1 MYISELKIDG
11 YKNCNKK
18 STISFNP
25 GLNILVGENAS
36 GKTTIIDAIR
46 MVLRDSEQGYVTE
59 EDFYKSFEKDEK
71 RRNILIDLKIE
82 NLSPEERITF
92 LSWCN
97 ADFEAELHLE
107 IEKEPNQKGYFKKS
121 IWGGKSKSSAFEEE
135 TFDCIDTIYLPALRN
150 AEEKLTN
157 GRKSRL
163 ALLLKHQYRDDGRK
177 EQLVDAFSDFNQ
189 SIIKNQDNKYSEIE
203 QAKNDINTAMKES
216 MGTVFGQSV
225 NLQFSES
232 SFVSI
237 LQNIKMV
244 FFPHIGEMD
253 EKKFRDVAINSLG
266 YNNLLYIAT
275 VFAELEVV
283 NKNQSLFTVL
293 LIEEPEAHL
302 HPQIQSKL
310 IKYLQ
315 KMASEKENLQ
325 IIVTTH
331 SAVIAASVGVD
342 AIIHIKGIE
351 GGISTKK
358 ILDFQLEESVKKYL
372 NRWMDITKSTL
383 LFSKGVILVE
393 GICEAML
400 VPALA
405 NIVLAE
411 YNQDQKGKLPISL
424 EEAGVSVVNVNGINF
439 KYFFPLFYNP
449 EGWDEERLPIRCS
462 GITDKDPKAIEITDT
477 EGNKIKQ
484 KIYPIET
491 EEVEGGNEAISLA
504 TELETTKQA
513 RLYVASLKTF
523 EYDLAMCG
531 NFALMAEVI
540 KEGWQKGDENKSGVK
555 AECKRI
561 SEKGNK
567 YEGDNES
574 RRNDAKYIYE
584 HIDSDELGKGIF
596 SQLLLEKIEQGKEVK
611 VPNYIKKAIIWA
623 CGGDYDEGRMSGDNS
638 ESNL

>member
-1 MYISELKIDG
+1 MYISEIKIDG
-11 YKNCNKK
+11 YKNCNIK

-25 GLNILVGENAS
+25 RLNILVGENAS

-46 MVLRDSEQGYVTE
+46 MILRDSEQKYVTE
-59 EDFYKSFEKDEK
+59 DDFYKSFDNEEQRK
-71 RRNILIDLKIE
+71 NVLIDLKMG

-97 ADFEAELHLE
+97 AEFEAELHLE

-135 TFDCIDTIYLPALRN
+135 TFDYIDTIYLPALRN

-157 GRKSRL
+157 GKKSRL
-163 ALLLKHQYRDDGRK
+163 ALLLKHQYKDEVRK
-177 EQLVDAFSDFNQ
+177 KQLVDAFSEFNQ
-189 SIIKNQDNKYSEIE
+189 SIIKNEDNKYSEIE
-203 QAKNDINTAMKES
+203 QAKKDINTAMKES

-244 FFPHIGEMD
+244 FFPHMGEMD

-283 NKNQSLFTVL
+283 NKNNSLFTVL

-315 KMASEKENLQ
+315 KMANEKQNLQ

-342 AIIHIKGIE
+342 AIIHIKGTE
-351 GGISTKK
+351 TGITAKK
-358 ILDFQLEESVKKYL
+358 IFDFQLDDNVKKYL

-400 VPALA
+400 LPALA
-405 NIVLAE
+405 AIVLAE
-411 YNQDQKGKLPISL
+411 YNQGRDETLPASL

-439 KYFFPLFYNP
+439 KYFFPLFYDT
-449 EGWDEERLPIRCS
+449 EGWDIERLPIRCS
-462 GITDKDPKAIEITDT
+462 GITDKDPKSIEIVDE
-477 EGNKIKQ
+477 EGKKKKQ
-484 KIYPIET
+484 KVYPIET
-491 EEVEGGNEAISLA
+491 EEVEGGNEAIGLA
-504 TELETTKQA
+504 EELESTKQA

-540 KEGWQKGDENKSGVK
+540 KEGWQTGDENRSGVK
-555 AECKRI
+555 AECKKI
-561 SEKGNK
+561 IDKNNE
-567 YEGDNES
+567 YDGDNES
-574 RRNDAKYIYE
+574 RRKDAKYIYE
-584 HIDSDELGKGIF
+584 HIDSDELGKSIF
-596 SQLLLEKIEQGKEVK
+596 SQLLLERLSRERK
-611 VPNYIKKAIIWA
+611 
-623 CGGDYDEGRMSGDNS
+623 
-638 ESNL
+638 

>member
-1 MYISELKIDG
+1 M
-11 YKNCNKK
+11 
-18 STISFNP
+18 
-25 GLNILVGENAS
+25 
-36 GKTTIIDAIR
+36 
-46 MVLRDSEQGYVTE
+46 
-59 EDFYKSFEKDEK
+59 
-71 RRNILIDLKIE
+71 
-82 NLSPEERITF
+82 
-92 LSWCN
+92 
-97 ADFEAELHLE
+97 
-107 IEKEPNQKGYFKKS
+107 
-121 IWGGKSKSSAFEEE
+121 
-135 TFDCIDTIYLPALRN
+135 
-150 AEEKLTN
+150 
-157 GRKSRL
+157 
-163 ALLLKHQYRDDGRK
+163 
-177 EQLVDAFSDFNQ
+177 DAFSEFNQ
-189 SIIKNQDNKYSEIE
+189 SIIKNEDNKYSEIE
-203 QAKNDINTAMKES
+203 QAKKDINTAMKES

-244 FFPHIGEMD
+244 FFPHMGEMD

-283 NKNQSLFTVL
+283 NKNNSLFTVL

-315 KMASEKENLQ
+315 KMANEKQNLQ

-342 AIIHIKGIE
+342 AIIHIKGTE
-351 GGISTKK
+351 TGITAKK
-358 ILDFQLEESVKKYL
+358 IFDFQLDDNVKKYL

-400 VPALA
+400 LPALA
-405 NIVLAE
+405 AIVLAE
-411 YNQDQKGKLPISL
+411 YNQGRDETLPASL

-439 KYFFPLFYNP
+439 KYFFPLFYDT
-449 EGWDEERLPIRCS
+449 EGWDIERLPIRCS
-462 GITDKDPKAIEITDT
+462 GITDKDPKSIEIVDE
-477 EGNKIKQ
+477 EGKKKKQ
-484 KIYPIET
+484 KVYPIET
-491 EEVEGGNEAISLA
+491 EEVEGGNEAIGLA
-504 TELETTKQA
+504 EELESTKQA

-540 KEGWQKGDENKSGVK
+540 KEGWQTGDENRSGVK
-555 AECKRI
+555 AECKKI
-561 SEKGNK
+561 IDKNNE
-567 YEGDNES
+567 YDGDNES
-574 RRNDAKYIYE
+574 RRKDAKYIYE
-584 HIDSDELGKGIF
+584 HIDSDELGKSIF

-611 VPNYIKKAIIWA
+611 IPSYIKKAIIWA
-623 CGGDYDEGRMSGDNS
+623 CGGNYDEGRMSGASS

>member
-1 MYISELKIDG
+1 MYISEIKIDG
-11 YKNCNKK
+11 YKNCNIK

-46 MVLRDSEQGYVTE
+46 MILRDSEQKYVTE
-59 EDFYKSFEKDEK
+59 DDFYKSFDNEEQRK
-71 RRNILIDLKIE
+71 NVLIDLKMG

-97 ADFEAELHLE
+97 AEFEAELHLE

-135 TFDCIDTIYLPALRN
+135 TFDYIDTIYLPALRN

-157 GRKSRL
+157 GKKSRL
-163 ALLLKHQYRDDGRK
+163 ALLLKHQYKDEVRK
-177 EQLVDAFSDFNQ
+177 KQLVDAFSEFNQ
-189 SIIKNQDNKYSEIE
+189 SIIKNEDNKYSEIE
-203 QAKNDINTAMKES
+203 QAKKDINTAMKES

-244 FFPHIGEMD
+244 FFPHMGEMD

-283 NKNQSLFTVL
+283 NKNNSLFTVL

-315 KMASEKENLQ
+315 KMANEKQNLQ

-342 AIIHIKGIE
+342 AIIHIKGTE
-351 GGISTKK
+351 TGITAKK
-358 ILDFQLEESVKKYL
+358 IFDFQLDDNVKKYL

-400 VPALA
+400 LPALA
-405 NIVLAE
+405 AIVLAE
-411 YNQDQKGKLPISL
+411 YNQGRDETLPASL

-439 KYFFPLFYNP
+439 KYFFPLFYDT
-449 EGWDEERLPIRCS
+449 EGWDI
-462 GITDKDPKAIEITDT
+462 
-477 EGNKIKQ
+477 
-484 KIYPIET
+484 
-491 EEVEGGNEAISLA
+491 
-504 TELETTKQA
+504 
-513 RLYVASLKTF
+513 
-523 EYDLAMCG
+523 
-531 NFALMAEVI
+531 
-540 KEGWQKGDENKSGVK
+540 
-555 AECKRI
+555 
-561 SEKGNK
+561 
-567 YEGDNES
+567 
-574 RRNDAKYIYE
+574 
-584 HIDSDELGKGIF
+584 GK
-596 SQLLLEKIEQGKEVK
+596 
-611 VPNYIKKAIIWA
+611 W
-623 CGGDYDEGRMSGDNS
+623 
-638 ESNL
+638 

>member
-11 YKNCNKK
+11 YKNCNTK

-46 MVLRDSEQGYVTE
+46 MILRDSEQKYVTE
-59 EDFYKSFEKDEK
+59 DDFYKSFDKEEQKK
-71 RRNILIDLKIE
+71 NILIDLKME

-97 ADFEAELHLE
+97 AEFEAELHLE

-121 IWGGKSKSSAFEEE
+121 IWGGKSRSSAFEEE
-135 TFDCIDTIYLPALRN
+135 TFDYIDTIYLPALRD

-157 GRKSRL
+157 GKKSRL
-163 ALLLKHQYRDDGRK
+163 ALLLKHQYKDDARK
-177 EQLVDAFSDFNQ
+177 KHLEDAFRDFNQ
-189 SIIKNQDNKYSEIE
+189 SIIKNKDNKYSEIE
-203 QAKNDINTAMKES
+203 QAKKDINTAIKES

-244 FFPHIGEMD
+244 FFPHMGEMD

-283 NKNQSLFTVL
+283 NKNNSLFTVL

-315 KMASEKENLQ
+315 KMANEKQNLQ
-325 IIVTTH
+325 IIITTH
-331 SAVIAASVGVD
+331 SAVIASSVGMD
-342 AIIHIKGIE
+342 AIIYIKGTE
-351 GGISTKK
+351 TGILVKK
-358 ILDFQLEESVKKYL
+358 ILDFKLENSVKRYL

-400 VPALA
+400 LPALA
-405 NIVLAE
+405 TIVLAE
-411 YNQDQKGKLPISL
+411 YNQGKNEILPSSL

-439 KYFFPLFYNP
+439 KYFFPLFCDT
-449 EGWDEERLPIRCS
+449 EGLDAERLPIRCC
-462 GITDKDPKAIEITDT
+462 GITDKDPKPIEILVE
-477 EGNKIKQ
+477 EGKTKKQ
-484 KIYPIET
+484 KIYPIES
-491 EEVEGGNEAISLA
+491 EEVEGGNEAIGLA
-504 TELETTKQA
+504 EKLESTKQA

-531 NFALMAEVI
+531 NFSLMAEVI
-540 KEGWQKGDENKSGVK
+540 KEGWQAGDENKSGVK
-555 AECKRI
+555 AECKKI
-561 SEKGNK
+561 SEKNNE
-567 YEGDNES
+567 YDGDNES
-574 RRNDAKYIYE
+574 RRKDAKYIYE

-596 SQLLLEKIEQGKEVK
+596 SQMLLDKIEQGKEVK

-623 CGGDYDEGRMSGDNS
+623 CGGSYDE
-638 ESNL
+638 E

>member
-18 STISFNP
+18 SVISFNP

-46 MVLRDSEQGYVTE
+46 MVLRDSELGYVTE
-59 EDFYKSFEKDEK
+59 EDFFRSFEKDEEK
-71 RRNILIDLKIE
+71 RNILIDLKME
-82 NLSPEERITF
+82 DLSSEERITF

-97 ADFEAELHLE
+97 ADFEAEIHLE
-107 IEKEPNQKGYFKKS
+107 IEKEPNQKGYFKKN
-121 IWGGKSKSSAFEEE
+121 IWGGKSKASAFEEE
-135 TFDCIDTIYLPALRN
+135 TFDYIDTIYLPALRN

-157 GRKSRL
+157 GKKSRL
-163 ALLLKHQYRDDGRK
+163 ALLLKHQYKDDSRK
-177 EQLVDAFSDFNQ
+177 EQLVDAFSDFNK
-189 SIIKNQDNKYSEIE
+189 SIIRNVDKKYSEIE

-216 MGTVFGQSV
+216 MGSVFGQSV

-232 SFVSI
+232 TFSSI

-283 NKNQSLFTVL
+283 NKNHSLFTVL

-302 HPQIQSKL
+302 HPQVQSKL

-315 KMASEKENLQ
+315 KMADEKRNLQ

-331 SAVIAASVGVD
+331 SAVIAASVAVD
-342 AIIHIKGIE
+342 TIIHIKGVAD
-351 GGISTKK
+351 GISSKK
-358 ILDFQLEESVKKYL
+358 IIDFELDEGVKKYL

-400 VPALA
+400 LPVFATV
-405 NIVLAE
+405 VLAE
-411 YNQDQKGKLPISL
+411 YNKGKEEKLPTSL

-439 KYFFPLFYNP
+439 KYFFPLFCDLD
-449 EGWDEERLPIRCS
+449 GWDDERLPIRCS
-462 GITDKDPKAIEITDT
+462 GITDKDPRAVEIVDDD
-477 EGNKIKQ
+477 GKKIKQ
-484 KIYPIET
+484 EQYPIES
-491 EEVEGGNEAISLA
+491 EKIEGGNEAINLVSSL
-504 TELETTKQA
+504 EMTKQA
-513 RLYVASLKTF
+513 RLYVAPLKTF
-523 EYDLAMCG
+523 EYDLTMCG
-531 NFALMAEVI
+531 NFALMADVI
-540 KEGWQKGDENKSGVK
+540 KEGWKTGDENKPGVK
-555 AECKRI
+555 AECKKI
-561 SEKGNK
+561 SQNVEKF
-567 YEGDNES
+567 DDES
-574 RRNDAKYIYE
+574 KRKAAKYIYE
-584 HIDSDELGKGIF
+584 HIDSDELGKGVF
-596 SQLLLEKIEQGKEVK
+596 SQLLLEKLEQGKK
-611 VPNYIKKAIIWA
+611 IIIPDYIKKAIIWA
-623 CGGDYDEGRMSGDNS
+623 CGGSYDEGRMSGENS
-638 ESNL
+638 KSNL

>member
-11 YKNCNKK
+11 YKNCCAK
-18 STISFNP
+18 STISFNQ

-46 MVLRDSEQGYVTE
+46 MILRDPEQGYIVE
-59 EDFYKSFEKDEK
+59 DDFYKSFEKDEQK
-71 RRNILIDLKIE
+71 KDILIDLKLE

-107 IEKEPNQKGYFKKS
+107 IEKEPNKKGYFKKS
-121 IWGGKSKSSAFEEE
+121 IWGGKSRASAFEEE
-135 TFDCIDTIYLPALRN
+135 TFDYIDTIYLPALRN

-163 ALLLKHQYRDDGRK
+163 ALLLKHQYKSEERK
-177 EQLVDAFSDFNQ
+177 KHLVDAFDEFNRSVIQ
-189 SIIKNQDNKYSEIE
+189 NDENKYAEIE
-203 QAKNDINTAMKES
+203 QAKKDINKAIKES
-216 MGTVFGQSV
+216 MGVVFGQSI

-232 SFVSI
+232 TFSAI

-244 FFPHIGEMD
+244 FFPHIGEVD
-253 EKKFRDVAINSLG
+253 EKRFRDVAINSLG

-275 VFAELEVV
+275 VFAELEIV
-283 NKNQSLFTVL
+283 NSNSSLFTVL

-315 KMASEKENLQ
+315 KMVNEKPNLQ
-325 IIVTTH
+325 IIITTH
-331 SAVIAASVGVD
+331 SAVIAASVGLD
-342 AIIHIKGIE
+342 AIIYIKGIDT
-351 GGISTKK
+351 GILSTR
-358 ILDFQLEESVKKYL
+358 LSDFKLEDMTKNYL

-400 VPALA
+400 LPVLA
-405 NIVLAE
+405 DIVLKE
-411 YNQDQKGKLPISL
+411 YNKENGETLPNSL
-424 EEAGVSVVNVNGINF
+424 EDAGVSVVSVNGINF
-439 KYFFPLFYNP
+439 KYFYPLFCDTSGAN
-449 EGWDEERLPIRCS
+449 DIRLPIRCS
-462 GITDKDPKAIEITDT
+462 GITDKDPKSKEIVDD
-477 EGNKIKQ
+477 EGKKKKQ
-484 KIYPIET
+484 KIYPIES
-491 EEVEGGNEAISLA
+491 EKVEGGNEAIGLA
-504 TELETTKQA
+504 EKLESTKQA

-540 KEGWQKGDENKSGVK
+540 KDNWQTGDESKSGVK
-555 AECKRI
+555 ACCKKI
-561 SEKGNK
+561 SEKKNE
-567 YEGDNES
+567 YYGDDES
-574 RRNDAKYIYE
+574 RREDAKYIYE

-596 SQLLLEKIEQGKEVK
+596 AQMLSEEIEKGKEVK
-611 VPNYIKKAIIWA
+611 VPEYIKKAIVWA
-623 CGGDYDEGRMSGDNS
+623 CGGDYDKERIAGASGKN
-638 ESNL
+638 NL

>member
-1 MYISELKIDG
+1 MKKEDDDMYISELKIDG
-11 YKNCNKK
+11 YKNCNTK

-36 GKTTIIDAIR
+36 GKTTIIDAMRII
-46 MVLRDSEQGYVTE
+46 LKDPEQGYITE
-59 EDFYKSFEKDEK
+59 DDFYKSFERDEQK
-71 RRNILIDLKIE
+71 RNILIDLKMS

-97 ADFEAELHLE
+97 ADFEAEIHLE
-107 IEKEPNQKGYFKKS
+107 IEKEPNRKGYFKKS
-121 IWGGKSKSSAFEEE
+121 VWGGKSKSSAFEEE
-135 TFDCIDTIYLPALRN
+135 TFDYIDTIYLPALRN
-150 AEEKLTN
+150 AEEKLTS
-157 GRKSRL
+157 GKKSRL
-163 ALLLKHQYRDDGRK
+163 ALLLKHQYKDDARK
-177 EQLVDAFSDFNQ
+177 KELVKAFSEFNE
-189 SIIKNQDNKYSEIE
+189 SIIKNVDNKYSEIE
-203 QAKNDINTAMKES
+203 QAKKDINTAMADS

-232 SFVSI
+232 SFESI

-244 FFPHIGEMD
+244 FFPHMGEVD

-283 NKNQSLFTVL
+283 NKNNSLFTVL

-315 KMASEKENLQ
+315 KMADEKQNLQ

-331 SAVIAASVGVD
+331 SAVIAASVGVE
-342 AIIHIKGIE
+342 AIIHIKGTE
-351 GGISTKK
+351 AGISAKK
-358 ILDFQLEESVKKYL
+358 ILDFNLDGSVKKYL

-383 LFSKGVILVE
+383 LFSKGAILVE

-400 VPALA
+400 LPALA
-405 NIVLAE
+405 SIVLKKYSQE
-411 YNQDQKGKLPISL
+411 RDEKLPVSL

-439 KYFFPLFYNP
+439 KYFFPLFYDT
-449 EGWDEERLPIRCS
+449 EGWDTERLPIRCS
-462 GITDKDPKAIEITDT
+462 GITDKDPRPIEIVNA
-477 EGNKIKQ
+477 EGEKKKQ
-484 KIYPIET
+484 KVYPIEN
-491 EEVEGGNEAISLA
+491 EDVEGGNEAIGLA
-504 TELETTKQA
+504 EELESTKQA

-540 KEGWQKGDENKSGVK
+540 KEGWQAGDESKSGVK
-555 AECKRI
+555 AECKKI
-561 SEKGNK
+561 SNK
-567 YEGDNES
+567 NNEYDGDNEA
-574 RRNDAKYIYE
+574 RRKDAKYICE

-596 SQLLLEKIEQGKEVK
+596 SQMLLEKIEQGMEVK

-623 CGGDYDEGRMSGDNS
+623 CGGNYDEG
-638 ESNL
+638 

>member
-1 MYISELKIDG
+1 MKKEDDDMYISELKIDG
-11 YKNCNKK
+11 YKNCNIK

-36 GKTTIIDAIR
+36 GKTTIIDAMR
-46 MVLRDSEQGYVTE
+46 MILKDPEQGYITE
-59 EDFYKSFEKDEK
+59 DDFYKSFERDEQK
-71 RRNILIDLKIE
+71 RNILIDLKMS

-107 IEKEPNQKGYFKKS
+107 IEKEPNNKGYFKKS
-121 IWGGKSKSSAFEEE
+121 VWGGKSKSSAFEEE
-135 TFDCIDTIYLPALRN
+135 TFDYIDTIYLPALRN
-150 AEEKLTN
+150 AEEKLTS
-157 GRKSRL
+157 GKKSRL
-163 ALLLKHQYRDDGRK
+163 ALLLKHQYKDDARK
-177 EQLVDAFSDFNQ
+177 KELVKAFSEFNE
-189 SIIKNQDNKYSEIE
+189 SIIKNVDNKYSEIE
-203 QAKNDINTAMKES
+203 QAKKDINTAMADS

-232 SFVSI
+232 SFESI

-244 FFPHIGEMD
+244 FFPHMGEVD

-283 NKNQSLFTVL
+283 NKNNSLFTVL

-315 KMASEKENLQ
+315 KIADEKQNLQ

-331 SAVIAASVGVD
+331 SAVIAASVGVE
-342 AIIHIKGIE
+342 AIIHIKGTE
-351 GGISTKK
+351 TGISAKK
-358 ILDFQLEESVKKYL
+358 ILDFNLDGSVKKYL

-383 LFSKGVILVE
+383 LFSKGAILVE

-400 VPALA
+400 LPALA
-405 NIVLAE
+405 SIVLKE
-411 YNQDQKGKLPISL
+411 FNQERDEKLPVSL

-439 KYFFPLFYNP
+439 KYFFPLFYDT
-449 EGWDEERLPIRCS
+449 EGWDTERLPIRCS
-462 GITDKDPKAIEITDT
+462 GITDKDPRPIEIVNA
-477 EGNKIKQ
+477 EGEKKKQ
-484 KIYPIET
+484 KVYPVES
-491 EEVEGGNEAISLA
+491 EDVEGGNEAIGLA
-504 TELETTKQA
+504 EELESTKQA

-540 KEGWQKGDENKSGVK
+540 KEGWQAGDESKSGVK
-555 AECKRI
+555 AECKKI
-561 SEKGNK
+561 SNK
-567 YEGDNES
+567 KNEYAGDNEA
-574 RRNDAKYIYE
+574 RRKDAKYIYE

-596 SQLLLEKIEQGKEVK
+596 SQMLLEKIEQGMEVK

-623 CGGDYDEGRMSGDNS
+623 CGGNYDEG
-638 ESNL
+638 